1 MKKLEEELNDI
12 WIERIERD
20 KELIKISDLYPYS
33 KINLKKKRNLK
44 KFNKNVERY
53 VSHRVYMKYFGI
65 LVTTPLMRS
74 SYQIFSQDLV
84 RVEPINDCKINL
96 VYLD

>member
-12 WIERIERD
+12 WIKKLDNDEYIQ
-20 KELIKISDLYPYS
+20 IADLYPYS

-44 KFNKNVERY
+44 KFIKNVDRY
-53 VSHRVYMKYFGI
+53 IPHRVYMKYFGI
-65 LVTTPLMRS
+65 LIATPLMKS

-96 VYLD
+96 VYLY